1 MNPQRLSRTEFFA
14 EWSRL
19 HGGAEIKG
27 IVRAWLSISF
37 TVTTALK
44 AIRVTPNGL
53 THISLVCG
61 VLFLYFIDSHWAIA
75 FLVLSLMAD
84 GLDGS
89 LAIITRRVTR
99 WGAALDAVID
109 RTVESLWAIGLFM
122 LGADWEWV
130 LLAWLAAFSQEYMR
144 ARASG
149 LGVHEVGVVTI
160 SERPIRASLIFIVL
174 IGRVFDFNLAN
185 SVAMIW
191 VVMQVISVVTVLRF
205 LRPLLQQS
213 QR

>member
-1 MNPQRLSRTEFFA
+1 MNPQKLSRKDFFT

-19 HGGAEIKG
+19 HGEAEIKG

-37 TVTTALK
+37 TVTTALR
-44 AIRVTPNGL
+44 AIRITPNGL
-53 THISLVCG
+53 TYLSLICG
-61 VLFLYFIDSHWAIA
+61 ALFLYFIDSHWAIA
-75 FLVLSLMAD
+75 FLILSLMAD

-89 LAIITRRVTR
+89 LAIITRRVSR
-99 WGAALDAVID
+99 WGAALDAVMD
-109 RTVESLWAIGLFM
+109 RIVESLWAIGLFL
-122 LGADWEWV
+122 LGADWKWV

-144 ARASG
+144 ARAAG

-160 SERPIRASLIFIVL
+160 SERPIRASVIFIVL

-185 SVAMIW
+185 SVAIIW
-191 VVMQVISVVTVLRF
+191 VVIQITSVFTVLRF

>member
-44 AIRVTPNGL
+44 AIRITPNGI
-53 THISLVCG
+53 TYISLLCG

-144 ARASG
+144 ARAAG

-174 IGRVFDFNLAN
+174 IGRVFHFNLAN

>member
-44 AIRVTPNGL
+44 AIRITPNGI
-53 THISLVCG
+53 TYISLLCG

-144 ARASG
+144 ARAAG

>member
-1 MNPQRLSRTEFFA
+1 MNSQELSRHDFFA

-37 TVTTALK
+37 AITIALK

-53 THISLVCG
+53 TYLSLIFG
-61 VLFLYFIDSHWAIA
+61 ALFLYFVDSHWAIA

-89 LAIITRRVTR
+89 LAIITSRVTR

-109 RTVESLWAIGLFM
+109 RIVESLWALGLFM
-122 LGADWEWV
+122 LGADWKWV

-144 ARASG
+144 ARAAG
-149 LGVHEVGVVTI
+149 LGVQEVGVVTI

-174 IGRVFDFNLAN
+174 IGRIFDFALAN
-185 SVAMIW
+185 SVAIIW
-191 VVMQVISVVTVLRF
+191 VAMQIISVVTVLRF

>member
-1 MNPQRLSRTEFFA
+1 MNPHKLSRKDFFI

-19 HGGAEIKG
+19 HGDAEIKG

-37 TVTTALK
+37 AVTTALR
-44 AIRVTPNGL
+44 AIRITPNGL
-53 THISLVCG
+53 TYLSLMFG
-61 VLFLYFIDSHWAIA
+61 ALFLFFIDSHWAIA

-89 LAIITRRVTR
+89 LAIITSRVSR
-99 WGAALDAVID
+99 WGAALDAVMD
-109 RTVESLWAIGLFM
+109 RIVESLWAIGLFA
-122 LGADWEWV
+122 LGADWKWV

-144 ARASG
+144 ARAAG

-185 SVAMIW
+185 NIAIIW
-191 VVMQVISVVTVLRF
+191 VVMQFISVLTVLRF

>member
-1 MNPQRLSRTEFFA
+1 MNPHKLSRKDFFM

-19 HGGAEIKG
+19 HGEAEIKG

-44 AIRVTPNGL
+44 AIRITPNVL
-53 THISLVCG
+53 TYLSLICG
-61 VLFLYFIDSHWAIA
+61 ALFLYFIDSHWAIA

-89 LAIITRRVTR
+89 LAIITRRVSR
-99 WGAALDAVID
+99 WGAALDAVMD
-109 RTVESLWAIGLFM
+109 RIVESLWAIGLFL
-122 LGADWEWV
+122 LGADWKWI

-144 ARASG
+144 ARAAG

-160 SERPIRASLIFIVL
+160 SERPIRASLIFIAL

-185 SVAMIW
+185 SVAIIW
-191 VVMQVISVVTVLRF
+191 VVMQIISVVTVLRF